1 MHLHDKQISTLSIG
15 EARAVLYSLSGKYL
29 RAMKL
34 GKNADGSVLTY
45 NLKEDHTFIVVANS
59 ALWKR
64 LSDLEVGKLIIP
76 FIFSQNVKMAI

>member
-1 MHLHDKQISTLSIG
+1 LHDKQISTLSIG
-15 EARAVLYSLSGKYL
+15 EARSVLYSLSGKYL